1 MKVSRTISIDIK
13 DLTEIQ
19 TKIDKG
25 KISNL
30 SEFIQNAVKN
40 ELKVNKHVTTE

>member
-1 MKVSRTISIDIK
+1 MKVSRTISIDLQ

-19 TKIDKG
+19 KRIDEF

-30 SEFIQNAVKN
+30 SEFVQKAVKN
-40 ELKVNKHVTTE
+40 ELKGD

>member
-1 MKVSRTISIDIK
+1 MKVSRTISIDLE

-19 TKIDKG
+19 KKIDES

-30 SEFIQNAVKN
+30 SEFIQFAVKN
-40 ELKVNKHVTTE
+40 ELKRGIINV

>member
-1 MKVSRTISIDIK
+1 MKVSRTISIDLE

-19 TKIDKG
+19 KKIKEC

-30 SEFIQNAVKN
+30 SEFIQYVVKK
-40 ELKVNKHVTTE
+40 ELKGER

>member
-1 MKVSRTISIDIK
+1 MKVSRTISIDLE

-19 TKIDKG
+19 KKIDES

-40 ELKVNKHVTTE
+40 ELKGIRNV

>member
-1 MKVSRTISIDIK
+1 MKVSKTISIDLE

-19 TKIDKG
+19 KKIDED

-30 SEFIQNAVKN
+30 SEFIQFAVKN
-40 ELKVNKHVTTE
+40 ELKGG

>member
-1 MKVSRTISIDIK
+1 MKVSRTISIDLE

-19 TKIDKG
+19 KKINKN

-40 ELKVNKHVTTE
+40 ELKDD

>member
-1 MKVSRTISIDIK
+1 MKVSRTISIDLE

-19 TKIDKG
+19 KKIKEN
-25 KISNL
+25 KIANL

-40 ELKVNKHVTTE
+40 ELKGD

>member
-1 MKVSRTISIDIK
+1 MKVSRTISIDLE

-19 TKIDKG
+19 KRLDEN

-30 SEFIQNAVKN
+30 SEFVQKAIKK
-40 ELKVNKHVTTE
+40 ELKGDNL